1 MRFTIKS
8 GALATALTMTLTG
21 PAFAADDSQSRTVAA
36 GQQVFMDNCAVCHGA
51 DGRGAGIVAGHLEEV
66 PTNLT
71 TLSAKNGGNFPFPQ
85 VYETIDGRRQVGAH
99 GSREMPIWGAAF
111 RQDMTSAG
119 GMGEAVVRGRI
130 LELIVY
136 IQSIQE

>member
-1 MRFTIKS
+1 MANTINR
-8 GALATALTMTLTG
+8 GALALAFTLILTG
-21 PAFAADDSQSRTVAA
+21 PALAADDSESRTAAA
-36 GQQVFMDNCAVCHGA
+36 GKQVFMDNCAVCHGA
-51 DGRGAGIVAGHLEEV
+51 DGRGAGIVAGHLAEV

-71 TLSAKNGGNFPFPQ
+71 TLSANNGGNFPFPQ
-85 VYETIDGRRQVGAH
+85 IYETIDGRRQIGAH

-111 RQDMTSAG
+111 RQDTTSAG
-119 GMGEAVVRGRI
+119 GMREAVVRGRI